1 MGKHTSR
8 KYSQTST
15 KQSNQLGA
23 APQVPK
29 AGQQG
34 QN

>member
-1 MGKHTSR
+1 MGKHKSL
-8 KYSQTST
+8 KVSQTTTQKSR
-15 KQSNQLGA
+15 QLGA

-29 AGQQG
+29 AGQNG